1 MCLIHKWEYKIE
13 KLKNE
18 KKKYINF
25 NWNDTLGIPNGSIF
39 YMG

>member
-18 KKKYINF
+18 KKKYIKVKQLK
-25 NWNDTLGIPNGSIF
+25 TK
-39 YMG
+39 